1 MKATPEQIK
10 EWKQKHGEIFA
21 LTVEGKTAYLKTPD
35 RKTLSYAMTFAQ
47 TDPLKFAESILNNC
61 WIDGDEEIRT
71 NDILFL
77 SVASQLNNLV
87 ELKEAELVKL

>member
-1 MKATPEQIK
+1 MKATQEQIQ
-10 EWKQKHGEIFA
+10 EWKQKYGEVTA
-21 LTVEGKTAYLKTPD
+21 LKVDGKTAYLKMPD

-47 TDPLKFAESILNNC
+47 TDPLKFAEAILNNC
-61 WIDGDEEIRT
+61 WLEGDEEIRT
-71 NDILFL
+71 NDVLFL